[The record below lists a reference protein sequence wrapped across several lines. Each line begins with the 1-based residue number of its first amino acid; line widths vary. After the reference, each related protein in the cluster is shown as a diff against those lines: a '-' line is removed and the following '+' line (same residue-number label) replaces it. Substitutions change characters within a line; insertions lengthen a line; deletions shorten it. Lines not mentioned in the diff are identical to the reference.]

1 MKVPLVKIDFEIEAE
16 ICVDSST
23 WHYSIENLSWG
34 EKFQYAVSTWL
45 CFFLFFLSVLEVSDE
60 QVALAFESS

>member
-1 MKVPLVKIDFEIEAE
+1 MKVLLVKIDFEIEAE

-34 EKFQYAVSTWL
+34 EKFSMQRVPGSG
-45 CFFLFFLSVLEVSDE
+45 FFYFILSVLEVSDE

>member
-34 EKFQYAVSTWL
+34 EKFSMQ
-45 CFFLFFLSVLEVSDE
+45 
-60 QVALAFESS
+60 